1 MTTTHVEDR
10 LQKLERE
17 NRWMK
22 RAALAALLVVS
33 SALALGFDE
42 KRGPKQLDPSQL
54 MLRDEEGRERGRI
67 IVSKD
72 GIALVFTEEGQVR
85 SSLLL
90 TKNGAALKYLGTSRD
105 PVSGVSAQS
114 NGVGLGYRRSREQ
127 NDVGVNALMDVLG
140 NALANDPLLTIPEK
154 K

>member
-22 RAALAALLVVS
+22 RAALVALLVVS

-85 SSLLL
+85 SSLVL
-90 TKNGAALKYLGTSRD
+90 TRNGAALKYLGTSRD
-105 PVSGVSAQS
+105 PVSGVSVQS
-114 NGVGLGYRRSREQ
+114 NGVGLGYRRTRDQ